1 MALSVFSTLFRYRD
15 KKSPDKLGLY
25 PTAVHIPAM
34 PERRYLWTSRVL
46 VIVCGLSFS
55 LTIILGSTIY
65 LLLPQRGATPRIL
78 QTNQYFSQLEDLQKQ
93 EKHIFVDDLITEEL
107 IEKYIDLRHSVGAF
121 PYELMSRWAVG
132 SELYWLSSLPAYQTF
147 AAKATQA
154 EVEKIAAQNF
164 TRKTEIEWIK
174 RLTPQLWQVQFSTIN
189 TARDSGAKTVM
200 VWRAYLRII
209 YVDVDEDNL
218 EELHYNPYGFKVK
231 NYSLAYVGKPNEAES
246 YLSIAR
252 ATAGRGRK
260 NMNASD
266 D

>member
-1 MALSVFSTLFRYRD
+1 MGIFNTLFRYRD

-25 PTAVHIPAM
+25 PTIVHVPAM

-46 VIVCGLSFS
+46 VVICGLSFS

-65 LLLPQRGATPRIL
+65 LLLPQRGATPRVL

-93 EKHIFVDDLITEEL
+93 EKNVFVNDLITESL
-107 IEKYIDLRHSVGAF
+107 IENYINLRHSVGAF
-121 PYELMSRWAVG
+121 PYELMGRWAVG
-132 SELYWLSSLPAYQTF
+132 SELYWLSTPQAYQSF
-147 AAKATQA
+147 AAKATPA
-154 EVEKIAAQNF
+154 EVNKIAEQAF
-164 TRKTEIEWIK
+164 TRTIEIEWLK

-189 TARDSGAKTVM
+189 TLNKNGAKTVIM
-200 VWRAYLRII
+200 WRAYLRIV
-209 YVDVDEDNL
+209 YVDVDEDSL
-218 EELHYNPYGFKVK
+218 EELHYNPYGFKVQ